1 MDIEM
6 ENTVSEMENKL
17 NVLSVDSTQLRKE

>member
-17 NVLSVDSTQLRKE
+17 SVLSVDSTQLRKE

>member
-17 NVLSVDSTQLRKE
+17 NVLSVDSTQIRKE